1 MRAVRD
7 VLKIL
12 VGVGALFLAQVLHAQ
27 TECSVPDAPTIP
39 DGSTATEQEL
49 VNTVGLFKTYQ
60 AELVE
65 FRDCLTEYEE
75 ELGDDITDEQ
85 NAAMVQQYNSSV
97 DTEEALAGELNEA
110 IQAFRAASGG

>member
-1 MRAVRD
+1 MA
-7 VLKIL
+7 

-27 TECSVPDAPTIP
+27 TECAVPDAPTIP
-39 DGSTATEQEL
+39 DGSTATEAEL
-49 VNTVGLFKTYQ
+49 VNTVGLFKAYQ
-60 AELVE
+60 QELVE

-75 ELGDDITDEQ
+75 ELGDDITEEQ

-97 DTEEALAGELNEA
+97 DTEESLAGELNEA